1 MPPSFVVLLVRRIFL
16 NHPGAGLSAD
26 ERQLTALIGLSPSPG
41 TPRTA
46 PTLSATEVSLSPL
59 AVMAISGEL
68 LRTFPN
74 EHNPVGSGR
83 LREVACL
90 LIPSLFGGSGNV
102 SAKGCIQFYE
112 GFIRLIFLSPSL
124 GRQRKR
130 LFGKAFSERSSFF
143 YMISY
148 SGKPVCNCL
157 S

>member
-16 NHPGAGLSAD
+16 YHPGAGLSAD

-46 PTLSATEVSLSPL
+46 PQPATEVSLSPL
-59 AVMAISGEL
+59 SVMAVSGEL
-68 LRTFPN
+68 LLTFPN

-90 LIPSLFGGSGNV
+90 LIPSLFGDSGNV

-112 GFIRLIFLSPSL
+112 GFIRLIFLYPSL